1 MHHQRLDEH
10 LTELTVAASQ
20 LVLRGAG
27 CAVTVLPEDGSAV
40 VAASHDWA
48 QAVEKQ
54 QLQYSTGPSIHA
66 ARSACTV
73 AVDDWTRQG
82 RQWPQ
87 SRRTALRVGVRSSV
101 SLALEVGDAAA
112 ATSVHAC
119 EPNISRVPE
128 LSSSPGLAAF
138 ASSAI
143 TVALRADRLQREA
156 VGFEQ
161 SLATAQIVNQAI
173 GIVMARTRLEE
184 ALARLEGAACRNH
197 TTPLDV
203 AAGIICRTT
212 GRRPDSDIHFYMPD
226 NDRKEARCGPTG
238 SCGWRLTPRSPP

>member
-1 MHHQRLDEH
+1 M
-10 LTELTVAASQ
+10 S
-20 LVLRGAG
+20 
-27 CAVTVLPEDGSAV
+27 LP
-40 VAASHDWA
+40 
-48 QAVEKQ
+48 
-54 QLQYSTGPSIHA
+54 
-66 ARSACTV
+66 
-73 AVDDWTRQG
+73 
-82 RQWPQ
+82 
-87 SRRTALRVGVRSSV
+87 
-101 SLALEVGDAAA
+101 LEAGDAAA
-112 ATSVHAC
+112 AISVHAC

-156 VGFEQ
+156 VGFEH

-173 GIVMARTRLEE
+173 GIVMARTRCRPEE

-203 AAGIICRTT
+203 AAGIIYRTT
-212 GRRPDSDIHFYMPD
+212 GRRPDSDIHFNMPD